1 MKNVCIST
9 RELRQ
14 EISIIQ
20 RHFQNFIMDSSDGK
34 AFRSLHLL
42 VTDNSMEC
50 ICLYCFLVT
59 QKKPV
64 MLIDENI
71 SPEQLQSMIQKYRP
85 AMLLY
90 PEGEKGGA
98 FFGFTWKSQYGH
110 YGIGMEERESVWKE
124 RSVHPE
130 LAVLL
135 STSGS
140 TGSSKF
146 VMLTYDNLEANAD
159 SIIES
164 LELKE
169 GDRAAVMLPI
179 SYSYGLSVVNSY
191 LKVGGTLLIP
201 EGILV
206 QKTYWDFLESQ
217 QVNSICGVPYTYEII
232 KKLRILERPFK
243 QLKLM
248 TQAGGALDAMTKQF
262 FLEKLKGREQQGQ
275 NVDFAVM
282 YGQTEATARMSC
294 FFLNRQPDR
303 LCSVGKAIP
312 GGRFTIENRD
322 GEGKGEVVY
331 CGKNVF
337 LGYAL
342 SWKDLTDDRKC
353 QGNSLHTGDIGWLD
367 EEGYLYLSGRKS
379 RFVKIRGYR
388 ISLDELQLKITEGLG
403 REAVCINGQGQNM
416 DKIYAVLTGEDAR
429 CVSGGE
435 TARVTDI
442 VGDAHLGQK
451 DYSLVI
457 MDEIPRKRNGKAD
470 YRKIQR
476 MIHESESGDKK
487 FIDQEPDGIL

>member
-9 RELRQ
+9 MELRR

-20 RHFQNFIMDSSDGK
+20 LHFQNSVMDGSDGK
-34 AFRSLHLL
+34 DFRSLHLL

-64 MLIDENI
+64 MLIDKSI
-71 SPEQLQSMIQKYRP
+71 FPEQLQCVIQKYRP
-85 AMLLY
+85 AMILY
-90 PEGEKGGA
+90 PERENEDV

-110 YGIGMEERESVWKE
+110 YGIWMEEEKSIWKE
-124 RSVHPE
+124 GGVRPE
-130 LAVLL
+130 LAVML

-164 LELKE
+164 LELEE
-169 GDRAAVMLPI
+169 GERAAVMLPI

-206 QKTYWDFLESQ
+206 QKAYWDFLESH

-262 FLEKLKGREQQGQ
+262 FLKKLKEREKQGQ

-303 LCSVGKAIP
+303 MYSVGKAIP

-322 GEGKGEVVY
+322 GEGKGEIVY

-342 SWKDLTDDRKC
+342 SWEDLTDDGKC

-388 ISLDELQLKITEGLG
+388 INLDELQLKITEGLG
-403 REAVCINGQGQNM
+403 REAVCINGQGQDM
-416 DKIYAVLTGEDAR
+416 DKIYAVLTGENTGCIDGKESVQIA
-429 CVSGGE
+429 
-435 TARVTDI
+435 DI
-442 VGDAHLGQK
+442 VRNLPLVQK
-451 DYSLVI
+451 DYCLLI
-457 MDEIPRKRNGKAD
+457 IDEIPRKPNGKVD
-470 YRKIQR
+470 YKKIQQ
-476 MIHESESGDKK
+476 MIKENRSGVRW
-487 FIDQEPDGIL
+487 IL